1 MRPRFAVLASV
12 LTAFVAVIAPGI
24 ANAAPRHNHGLT
36 INATPNPVIA
46 GDAVLIYGRLEGSN
60 PGGQKIVL
68 YHRVNPASQ
77 FTIVS
82 ITTTAPTGFYEF
94 SRLPEVV
101 ESDRSWFVRAPL
113 LPGNIHSRAM
123 HERVWATISLTA
135 RTLTADTNHQI
146 VFTGH
151 VDPNHAGER
160 VFLQEQGGL
169 SGDDWTTLKSGRL
182 GSGSSFA
189 IPYTFRVPG
198 TREMRVAFRGDDRNM
213 RTVSDAVTVTLQQT
227 EKPDFTISSSAPIIP
242 EGSSATISGVLS
254 LPGTTTPDPNVSVT
268 LWQREGPLTPGH
280 VFTPAGAPVLTGRD
294 GRYSFTV
301 TPQHNTE
308 YLVRTTYV
316 PPARRQSSV
325 LFEGVRDIVTI
336 NASSNTS
343 AVGQSVTFSGGVTPD
358 KAGHLIEL
366 QRLGADGDFH
376 TVASHRVDVSS
387 AYTFVWTFGSPGPK
401 TFRVHIPGGPENV
414 GVNSASEVIT
424 VALPPVSTLPSAT

>member
-12 LTAFVAVIAPGI
+12 LTAFVAVIAPGL
-24 ANAAPRHNHGLT
+24 AGAAPRHNHGLT

-46 GDAVLIYGRLEGSN
+46 GDAVLIYGQLKGTN

-68 YHRVNPASQ
+68 YHRVNPASH

-82 ITTTAPTGFYEF
+82 TTTTAPTGFYEF

-113 LPGNIHSRAM
+113 LPGNIHSRTM
-123 HERVWATISLTA
+123 DERVWATISLTA
-135 RTLTADTNHQI
+135 STLTADTNHRL

-151 VDPNHAGER
+151 VEPNHAGER
-160 VFLQEQGGL
+160 VFLQEQGGM

-182 GSGSSFA
+182 GPGSSFA
-189 IPYTFRVPG
+189 IPYRFRVPG
-198 TREMRVAFRGDDRNM
+198 PHEVRVAFRGDDRNM
-213 RTVSDAVTVTLQQT
+213 RTVSNTVTVTLEQT
-227 EKPDFTISSSAPIIP
+227 GKPDFTISSSAPIVQ

-254 LPGTTTPDPNVSVT
+254 LPGTTKPDPNVSVR
-268 LWQREGPLTPGH
+268 LWQREDPLTPGH
-280 VFTPAGAPVLTGRD
+280 AFTAVGAPVLTGPD
-294 GRYSFTV
+294 GSYSFTV
-301 TPQHNTE
+301 TPHHNTE

-336 NASSNTS
+336 NASSKTS
-343 AVGQSVTFSGGVTPD
+343 AVGQSVTFTGAVTPD

-366 QRLGADGDFH
+366 QRLAADGDFH
-376 TVASHRVDVSS
+376 TVARHRVDVSS
-387 AYTFVWTFGSPGPK
+387 AYKFVWTFGSPGTK

-414 GVNSASEVIT
+414 GANSASEVIT
-424 VALPPVSTLPSAT
+424 VALPPVSSLPPAS